1 MNIEINRINEEI
13 KYNASDYI
21 ASVNEA
27 YRYQIEQV
35 VDNIV
40 KNKDQRP
47 VILLAGPSGSGKTTT
62 AMMIEQMLDERGC
75 ETHVISM
82 DNYFKPLSEEEKI
95 LSAQGKMDLESP
107 DRIDKDLLNEQIS
120 EIENCRP
127 VDIPNYCFATSSRK
141 GSKMTLARKP
151 GEMVIFEGIHAL
163 NPDVITVPEENL
175 FKIYVSVRT
184 RILCGD
190 FLVHPSKVRLLRR
203 MIRDSSFRKRS
214 LRETMNMF
222 RNVEIGAQ
230 KYIMPFKKRS
240 DFDIDTF
247 ISYELSAYR
256 DALLTELKKLSDI
269 PELQDITSVL
279 EMTAPLDRTLIPPES
294 LICEFIG
301 GGAFKY

>member
-1 MNIEINRINEEI
+1 
-13 KYNASDYI
+13 
-21 ASVNEA
+21 
-27 YRYQIEQV
+27 
-35 VDNIV
+35 
-40 KNKDQRP
+40 
-47 VILLAGPSGSGKTTT
+47 
-62 AMMIEQMLDERGC
+62 
-75 ETHVISM
+75 
-82 DNYFKPLSEEEKI
+82 
-95 LSAQGKMDLESP
+95 
-107 DRIDKDLLNEQIS
+107 
-120 EIENCRP
+120 
-127 VDIPNYCFATSSRK
+127 
-141 GSKMTLARKP
+141 
-151 GEMVIFEGIHAL
+151 
-163 NPDVITVPEENL
+163 
-175 FKIYVSVRT
+175 
-184 RILCGD
+184 
-190 FLVHPSKVRLLRR
+190 